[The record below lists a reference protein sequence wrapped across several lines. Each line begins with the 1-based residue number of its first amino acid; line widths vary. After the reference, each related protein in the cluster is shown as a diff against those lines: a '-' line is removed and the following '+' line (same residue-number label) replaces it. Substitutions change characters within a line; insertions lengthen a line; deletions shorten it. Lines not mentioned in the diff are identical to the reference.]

1 MTANQAAGDGALVL
15 LRPWRGSAEDPQA
28 SSFDVLYQARR
39 LSMVRLASFLVGDM
53 HVAEDIVQ
61 DAFAGLHAHW
71 GRLRDEQSADA
82 YLRRAVVNRS
92 RSLLRRRRTARGYEW
107 PVAAEEPG
115 ADADVL
121 AADERSQLRRAV
133 SQLPRRQREVLV
145 LRYWADL
152 SEAEIADAMG
162 VSTGT
167 VKSTASRA
175 VRALESVLASA

>member
-1 MTANQAAGDGALVL
+1 MVW
-15 LRPWRGSAEDPQA
+15 RPGRRSAEDEQA
-28 SSFDVLYQARR
+28 YSFDLLYQARR
-39 LSMVRLASFLVGDM
+39 LAMVRLAAFLVGDV

-71 GRLRDEQSADA
+71 GRLRDGGSAEG
-82 YLRRAVVNRS
+82 YLRRAVVNGS
-92 RSLLRRRRTARGYEW
+92 RSLLRRRRTARGYTW
-107 PVAAEEPG
+107 PVAADEPG
-115 ADADVL
+115 ADTDVL
-121 AADERSQLRRAV
+121 AADERSQIRRAV

-162 VSTGT
+162 VSAGT

-175 VRALESVLASA
+175 VRALESVLASS

>member
-1 MTANQAAGDGALVL
+1 MVLRWPGRETAQDEKAY
-15 LRPWRGSAEDPQA
+15 
-28 SSFDVLYQARR
+28 SFDVLYEARR
-39 LSMVRLASFLVGDM
+39 LAMVRLAAFLVGDV

-71 GRLRDEQSADA
+71 GRLRDGGSAEG
-82 YLRRAVVNRS
+82 YLRRAVVNGS
-92 RSLLRRRRTARGYEW
+92 RSLLRRRRTARGYTW
-107 PVAAEEPG
+107 PVAADEPG
-115 ADADVL
+115 ADAGVL
-121 AADERSQLRRAV
+121 AADERSQIRRAV

-162 VSTGT
+162 VSAGT

-175 VRALESVLASA
+175 VRALESVLASS